1 MGKRILFVE
10 DNNTHR
16 LITQDFLTAR
26 EYSVVS
32 LPDGSELF
40 QTMKSF
46 NPDLLLLDLKLPQMD
61 GFMLLEQLQQSLWRS
76 LPVIVISAYAFQK
89 ERQKAID
96 LGARSYLTKPINF
109 EGLIQAIE
117 TELQMVTSIA

>member
-10 DNNTHR
+10 DNKTHR

-26 EYSVVS
+26 EYNVVS

-40 QTMKSF
+40 QTIKSF
-46 NPDLLLLDLKLPQMD
+46 HPDLLLLDLKLPQMD
-61 GFMLLEQLQQSLWRS
+61 GFMLLEQLQQSIWRS
-76 LPVIVISAYAFQK
+76 IPVIVISAYAFQK
-89 ERQKAID
+89 ERQKAIG